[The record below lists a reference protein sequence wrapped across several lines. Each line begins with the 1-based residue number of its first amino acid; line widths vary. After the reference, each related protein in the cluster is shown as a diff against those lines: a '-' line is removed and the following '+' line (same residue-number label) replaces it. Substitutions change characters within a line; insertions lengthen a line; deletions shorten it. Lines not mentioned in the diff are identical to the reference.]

1 MQTSEAPVRPADTIV
16 PMDLWSKDHWSTL
29 AYLETVMVEHEGRFQ
44 VGWDPRMRQNRRHF
58 RVMWEQCPTPL
69 RTKAD
74 SSRDSADS
82 SRDSGPIRG
91 VVMENAHATRL
102 SDGSHV
108 SKHDDWAC
116 VQDMAE
122 AGLFLAAD
130 SVTPL
135 AMADVEPGVILR
147 LSERGAALCDALRAH
162 KRKPGGRFATF
173 RPSPDLM
180 PRAAE
185 PVG

>member
-1 MQTSEAPVRPADTIV
+1 MQSPDAAPIRPADTLV

-58 RVMWEQCPTPL
+58 RIMWEQCPKPL

-74 SSRDSADS
+74 SSQ
-82 SRDSGPIRG
+82 DSGPIRG
-91 VVMENAHATRL
+91 VVMDSDHATRL
-102 SDGSHV
+102 ADGSRV
-108 SKHDDWAC
+108 DKHDDWAC
-116 VQDMAE
+116 VQDMAQ

-130 SVTPL
+130 GVGPL
-135 AMADVEPGVILR
+135 TMADVEPGVILR

-162 KRKPGGRFATF
+162 KRTPGGRFATF
-173 RPSPDLM
+173 RPGPDLM
-180 PRAAE
+180 VRATESVA
-185 PVG
+185 

>member
-1 MQTSEAPVRPADTIV
+1 MQTSDAAPMRPADTIV
-16 PMDLWSKDHWSTL
+16 PMDLWSQDHWSTL

-44 VGWDPRMRQNRRHF
+44 VGWDPRLRQNRRHF

-74 SSRDSADS
+74 STM
-82 SRDSGPIRG
+82 DSGPIRG
-91 VVMENAHATRL
+91 VVMESGHATRL
-102 SDGSHV
+102 ADGSRV
-108 SKHDDWAC
+108 DKHDDWAC

-122 AGLFLAAD
+122 AGLFAAD
-130 SVTPL
+130 GATPL
-135 AMADVEPGVILR
+135 AMEDVEPGVVLW

-162 KRKPGGRFATF
+162 KRTPGGRFATF

-185 PVG
+185 AIV